1 VFLMSEV
8 PLYISRDSTPIVTG
22 RRPTGLEGGSL
33 ALPPQN
39 GGLNKLSKHGPD
51 ELGGKVGREVR
62 ADKPICLSFAGNE
75 FYYRGASPIRK
86 RSSP

>member
-1 VFLMSEV
+1 MREV
-8 PLYISRDSTPIVTG
+8 PLYISRDSTQIVTPG
-22 RRPTGLEGGSL
+22 RRTGLEGGSL
-33 ALPPQN
+33 ALPAQN
-39 GGLNKLSKHGPD
+39 GGLNKLSKHDPD

-62 ADKPICLSFAGNE
+62 ADKPIFLLFAGNE